1 MSTLALVL
9 VLAAAFAHAAWN
21 YLAKKISGGAA
32 FIWLMAAMSAVIYTP
47 VAAWLYL
54 AHRPAIGLPELGLI
68 AGTSVLHAVYFL
80 LLDKGYQYG
89 DLSVIYPLARGTG
102 PLLAMVAAVF
112 LLGERPSLIAVTGA
126 LAIGAGI
133 LVLAGNPAKLS
144 DPANRRPIVYALLCG
159 ATIAA
164 YTVWDKIAVSAFL
177 IPPLLYDWAANL
189 GRLILLTPAV
199 ARDWSR
205 VGEQWRANK
214 YAITAVAVLSPLA
227 YILVLTAMVFS
238 PVSYIAPAREISI
251 LIGTLAGT
259 HILREGNARPRLI
272 AAGVMVAGRAALA
285 LG

>member
-144 DPANRRPIVYALLCG
+144 DPANRRPIVYALLFG

-259 HILREGNARPRLI
+259 HILREGNARPRLV
-272 AAGVMVAGRAALA
+272 AAGVMVVGLAALA